1 MAVIGIDDADDPRLL
16 DYRDLKRGARAPDT
30 FVAEGRLIV
39 RRLLGASRFRARSV
53 LGTERALADVADV
66 LPDDAVAYVAPGDVI
81 RRVVG
86 FPFHRGCLAIGE
98 RGPDVPLET
107 LLGGRRLVVLERLA
121 NPDNVG
127 GVFRSAMAFGV
138 DGVLL
143 SPGSADPL
151 YRRAIRVSMGGTLRV
166 PFAPLPAWPEE
177 LDRLR
182 DAGFT
187 VIALTPDGGIDVAEF
202 GVTRPVPTRVAL
214 VLGAEGDGVGEATRA
229 AAHLAV
235 AIRMAAGDH
244 SLNVATAAGIA
255 LHRLLRR

>member
-1 MAVIGIDDADDPRLL
+1 MPPVRIADANDPRLA
-16 DYRDLKRGARAPDT
+16 DYRDLKRGARAPET

-39 RRLLGASRFRARSV
+39 RRLLGGSRFRARSV
-53 LGTERALADVADV
+53 LATERALAEVADV
-66 LPDDAVAYVAPGDVI
+66 VPEDVAVYVAPGELI

-98 RGPDVPLET
+98 RGPDVPLDA

-143 SPGSADPL
+143 SPGCADPL
-151 YRRAIRVSMGGTLRV
+151 YRRTVRVAMGGTLRV
-166 PFAPLPAWPEE
+166 PFAPLPAWPDE
-177 LDRLR
+177 LGRLR
-182 DAGFT
+182 DAGYL
-187 VIALTPDGGIDVAEF
+187 VIALTPDGGTDVAEL
-202 GVTRPVPTRVAL
+202 GVTLPVPARFAL
-214 VLGAEGDGVGEATRA
+214 VLGAEGDGVGAATRE
-229 AAHLAV
+229 AAHLTV
-235 AIRMAAGDH
+235 AIRMASGDH

-255 LHRLLRR
+255 LHRLVRR

>member
-1 MAVIGIDDADDPRLL
+1 MPPVRIDAADDPRVA
-16 DYRDLKRGARAPDT
+16 DYRDLTRGARAPET

-39 RRLLGASRFRARSV
+39 RRLLGGSRFRARSV
-53 LGTERALADVADV
+53 LATERTLAEVADV
-66 LPDDAVAYVAPGDVI
+66 VPAGLAVYVAPADVF

-98 RGPDVPLET
+98 RGADVPLDA
-107 LLGGRRLVVLERLA
+107 LLGGQRLVVLERLA

-143 SPGSADPL
+143 SPGCADPL
-151 YRRAIRVSMGGTLRV
+151 YRRTIRVSMGGTLRV
-166 PFAPLPAWPEE
+166 PFAPLPAWPDE
-177 LDRLR
+177 LGRLR

-187 VIALTPDGGIDVAEF
+187 VIALTPDGSIDVAEL
-202 GVTRPVPTRVAL
+202 GVTRPVPARFAL
-214 VLGAEGDGVGEATRA
+214 VLGAEGDGVSEAARE

-235 AIRMAAGDH
+235 AIRMASSDH

-255 LHRLLRR
+255 LHRLMRR

>member
-1 MAVIGIDDADDPRLL
+1 MPLVRIDDADDPRVA
-16 DYRDLKRGARAPDT
+16 DYRDLTRGARAPDT

-39 RRLLGASRFRARSV
+39 RRLLGGSRFRIRSV
-53 LGTERALADVADV
+53 LAAERALADVAD
-66 LPDDAVAYVAPGDVI
+66 AVPGDVAVYVAPGDII

-98 RGPDVPLET
+98 RGPEIPLDA
-107 LLGGRRLVVLERLA
+107 LLSGRRLVVLEGIT

-143 SPGSADPL
+143 SPGCADPL
-151 YRRAIRVSMGGTLRV
+151 YRRAIRVSMGGALRV
-166 PFAPLPAWPEE
+166 PFAPLPAWPDE
-177 LDRLR
+177 LRRLR

-187 VIALTPDGGIDVAEF
+187 VIALTPDGGTDVAEL
-202 GVTRPVPTRVAL
+202 GVTRPVPPRFAL
-214 VLGAEGDGVGEATRA
+214 VLGAEGDGVGGAARA
-229 AAHLAV
+229 AAHLTV

-255 LHRLLRR
+255 LHRLMRR